1 MDLRNL
7 QSEAAHL
14 AVCSC
19 TDSFVNSG
27 LLWNSTKL
35 IFSLVLSRMQ
45 LQISMGRSSL
55 YGPDFCSM
63 VIAQAATNRKT
74 ISDGYSWSPPA
85 ETCEDG
91 IKLIVVITK
100 PTSEYFISPLD
111 WWKKEAGP
119 ESETPAL
126 HFKKCCL
133 SVHQLC
139 SDFHQKFAKVILSN
153 TPADT
158 PESVIPVIA
167 FNQLRISSSN

>member
-1 MDLRNL
+1 MPVAHMDLRNL
-7 QSEAAHL
+7 QRDAAHL

-45 LQISMGRSSL
+45 LQISMGRSSS
-55 YGPDFCSM
+55 YGPDFCSI
-63 VIAQAATNRKT
+63 VIAQAATNLKT
-74 ISDGYSWSPPA
+74 ISEGYSWLSPA

-100 PTSEYFISPLD
+100 PTSEYFISSLD
-111 WWKKEAGP
+111 WWKKKAGP

-126 HFKKCCL
+126 HFKKRCL

-139 SDFHQKFAKVILSN
+139 SEFHQQPTQMILAFAV
-153 TPADT
+153 ADT

-167 FNQLRISSSN
+167 FD